1 MLSFSPFDT
10 NYIISTL
17 VTDLCKLTKLFR
29 SPPQLKALKKFFIE
43 HRSKSSVMR
52 SLAVGFK
59 SKFEYPHPPPWGHV
73 ENYPPLLSSCGRQ
86 RLREVMK
93 AQVQLGKMIGGPGW
107 SSRQVSAFFGGD
119 S

>member
-10 NYIISTL
+10 QFIISTL
-17 VTDLCKLTKLFR
+17 VTDLCKLTTLFR

-59 SKFEYPHPPPWGHV
+59 SKFEYPRTPPWGHV
-73 ENYPPLLSSCGRQ
+73 ENYPPLLSSCGKQ

-107 SSRQVSAFFGGD
+107 SSRQVSSFFGGD